1 MKTLLALVCAAL
13 SCLAVETELWTHN
26 APADYENAT
35 LKNVVLRSDGRLTL
49 APAFTEVHDPSMP
62 YLWAVAEDSKGRVYV
77 AGGGPEAGG
86 KIFEVTPD
94 APAASRAKVLATFT
108 EFQVQALALD
118 KQDRLYAAT
127 SPDGKV
133 YRIVNGKAEVFYD
146 PKAKYIWALAFNQA
160 GDLFVATG
168 DQGVIHRVT
177 PAGQGSVFYQS
188 GQTHVR
194 SLAVD
199 QKQNVIA
206 GTEPS
211 GYIISVNPAGQG
223 FVIYQSPKREVTAV
237 AVHPQGWIY
246 AAAIGAKQMQQTG
259 APPPGPAP
267 APAPATGAANA
278 AALRAVPPPAA
289 IPSMSPSMS
298 GGAEVYRIEGDG
310 FTRKVWS
317 HATDFVYS
325 IAFDAQGNAILGT
338 GNQGKLIRLD
348 SDLLSSVLVN
358 ASPTQIT
365 ALAPGKRG
373 RIWATT
379 GNIGKLYALGP
390 RMEASGT
397 VESEPLDAGFFSYW
411 GRAHLTGAGLASAKL
426 EVRSGNH
433 DDPDKGW
440 SEWATIPSPADGGRV
455 PSPEARFLQY
465 RLTLSAPAQGSTEVR
480 EIEIAHQEKN
490 VAPVVEMVE
499 TTPVNYKFPAQTLTL
514 TPSTTLSLPS
524 MRSPKRNPPPLATG
538 DSGAA
543 TMNLAKGFRGVRWLA
558 SDENGD
564 ALEAMLEIRG
574 VNETSWKT
582 LKDRT
587 TERHFSWDGTAFA
600 DGQYVVRVTV
610 SDAPDNT
617 PQQTLKSSLVSDP
630 FVIDNTPPAISA
642 LQASRSGARITAS
655 WKAADSLNPIARAE
669 YSLNGGDWTVVEP
682 TTRLSD
688 SLAHDYSLTI
698 DNAPAGEVTIAIR
711 LADDFDN
718 QAAANVLV
726 R

>member
-1 MKTLLALVCAAL
+1 MKTLLALLCAA
-13 SCLAVETELWTHN
+13 STCLGVETESWKHGT
-26 APADYENAT
+26 PADYESAT
-35 LKNVVLRSDGRLTL
+35 LKKVALRSDGRLTL
-49 APAFTEVHDPSMP
+49 APQFTEVHDASLP
-62 YLWAVAEDSKGRVYV
+62 YLWAVVEDSKGHVY
-77 AGGGPEAGG
+77 AGGGGPETGG
-86 KIFEVTPD
+86 KVFEVTPG
-94 APAASRAKVLATFT
+94 APAGSRAKLVATFT

-177 PAGQGSVFYQS
+177 PSGQGSVFYQS

-194 SLAVD
+194 SLAID
-199 QKQNVIA
+199 LKQNVIG
-206 GTEPS
+206 GTEPG

-223 FVIYQSPKREVTAV
+223 FVVYQSPKRELTAV
-237 AVHPQGWIY
+237 AAHPQGWIY
-246 AAAIGAKQMQQTG
+246 AAGVGAKQMQPPGGAPAGPAQ
-259 APPPGPAP
+259 APPPAAG
-267 APAPATGAANA
+267 ANA
-278 AALRAVPPPAA
+278 AAQRAAPPAAA

-298 GGAEVYRIEGDG
+298 GGSEVYRIEADG
-310 FTRKVWS
+310 FTRKVWT
-317 HATDFVYS
+317 HATDFVYA
-325 IAFDAQGNAILGT
+325 IAFDPQGNPVLGT

-348 SDLLSSVLVN
+348 SDLLSSVLVS

-365 ALAPGKRG
+365 ALAPGQGG

-379 GNIGKLYALGP
+379 GNIGKLYSLGP
-390 RMEASGT
+390 QLDTSGT
-397 VESEPLDAGFFSYW
+397 LESAPLDAAFFSYW
-411 GRAHLTGAGLASAKL
+411 GRVQLTGAGLSASKI

-440 SEWATIPSPADGGRV
+440 SPWAAVPLASGGRIPSP
-455 PSPEARFLQY
+455 PARFLQY
-465 RLTLSAPAQGSTEVR
+465 RLTLGAPGQGTAPEVR
-480 EIEIAHQEKN
+480 QIEIARQEKN

-499 TTPVNYKFPAQTLTL
+499 ATPPNYKFPAQSLTL
-514 TPSTTLSLPS
+514 TPNTNLSLPS
-524 MRSPKRNPPPLATG
+524 MRGPKRGTPQTASL
-538 DSGAA
+538 DSGAV
-543 TMNLAKGFRGVRWLA
+543 TMNAAKGFQGVRWLA
-558 SDENGD
+558 SDDNGD
-564 ALEAMLEIRG
+564 ALESKVEIRG
-574 VNETSWKT
+574 VNETTWKL

-587 TERHFSWDGTAFA
+587 NERNFSWDATAFA

-617 PQQTLKSSLVSDP
+617 PQQALQSALVSDP
-630 FVIDNTPPAISA
+630 FTIDNTPPTISG
-642 LQASRSGARITAS
+642 LQTTRTATRITAT
-655 WKAADSLNPIARAE
+655 WKATDSLNPIVRAE

-688 SLAHDYSLTI
+688 SLAHEYTLAI
-698 DNAPAGEVTIAIR
+698 DNAPAGEVTIAVR
-711 LADDFDN
+711 LADAADN
-718 QAAANVLV
+718 QAAANVVV